1 MNTRDRVREAAVALF
16 AEKGFSGTG
25 IRDIALAAEISVA
38 SLYHY
43 MSTKDDLLVDIMD
56 VGLRRLLVSAQELT
70 SRLSDPVE
78 RLAALAQLHVW
89 VHGIRQQSALVCDTE
104 LRSLSGEQ
112 LASIV
117 LLRDDYQEQWQST
130 VQEGVARGCMTVS
143 DDKLTSLAMLEMCT
157 GVSHWYRPNGPRTL
171 RNICDLFAEMALALV
186 RATVDG
192 RIATLAD
199 YELPDPE
206 ATYLVIDAV
215 PHSIR

>member
-1 MNTRDRVREAAVALF
+1 MNTQDRIREAAVSLF

-56 VGLRRLLVSAQELT
+56 VGLRRLLVSAEDLAIQLP
-70 SRLSDPVE
+70 DPVE

-112 LASIV
+112 LAQIV
-117 LLRDDYQEQWQST
+117 LLRDAYQGQWRST
-130 VQEGVARGCMTVS
+130 VDEGVKRGFMTVS
-143 DDKLTSLAMLEMCT
+143 DSKLTSLAMLEMCT
-157 GVSHWYRPNGPRTL
+157 GVSHWYRPDGPRTL
-171 RNICDLFAEMALALV
+171 RDICDLFAEMALALV

-199 YELPDPE
+199 FELPDPE
-206 ATYLVIDAV
+206 AAYLIIDTV
-215 PHSIR
+215 PNSIR

>member
-1 MNTRDRVREAAVALF
+1 
-16 AEKGFSGTG
+16 
-25 IRDIALAAEISVA
+25 
-38 SLYHY
+38 